1 MLLVFGQVGLPEK
14 PCSGT
19 ITVHHH
25 LDGYPSTQWPIS
37 EGFFKSLVRLDP
49 GPNRIRFEYS
59 APKIPS
65 FSTPITISMLPLA
78 ATPPLHLA
86 VLLGKDSTG
95 EYECLSE
102 RRKSEGK
109 DTEMAQKKLR
119 MAAHL
124 AQAFTAEQMFRNRLG
139 RRCFRLEEEW
149 AYDTLSNRSPV
160 DSMRNLAKIHIIRS
174 ESTVDGAA
182 QCILLA

>member
-1 MLLVFGQVGLPEK
+1 
-14 PCSGT
+14 
-19 ITVHHH
+19 
-25 LDGYPSTQWPIS
+25 
-37 EGFFKSLVRLDP
+37 
-49 GPNRIRFEYS
+49 
-59 APKIPS
+59 
-65 FSTPITISMLPLA
+65 MLPLA

-102 RRKSEGK
+102 RKKTEGK

-149 AYDTLSNRSPV
+149 GPDTLSNRSQN

-174 ESTVDGAA
+174 ESTVDGEA
-182 QCILLA
+182 QCTLLGQKEERSYRLTLGSQKSNRSRRPGTVK